1 MERNLQITVLKSRGG
16 ILNENSTKP
25 GAFMNANYDDRPSI
39 FEKKELLDV
48 LIERENPDE
57 MGLLDLIFVEEI
69 LNQKKMDTALAL

>member
-1 MERNLQITVLKSRGG
+1 
-16 ILNENSTKP
+16 
-25 GAFMNANYDDRPSI
+25 MNANYDDRPSI

-69 LNQKKMDTALAL
+69 LNQKKMDSALAL